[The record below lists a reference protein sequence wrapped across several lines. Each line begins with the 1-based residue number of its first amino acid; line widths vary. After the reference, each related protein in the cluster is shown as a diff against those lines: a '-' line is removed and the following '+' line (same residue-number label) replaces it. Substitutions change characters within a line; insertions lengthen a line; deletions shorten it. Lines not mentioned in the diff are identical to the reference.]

1 MQPSSA
7 RTMDPLLLLG
17 SFILVAVVLTWII
30 PAGQYDRVENS
41 QTGTASVVPG
51 SYKRL
56 PSHPVGFGGLLL
68 SIPAG
73 LARAADIIF
82 YVFLAGA
89 ALTVVELTGAI
100 GAILDDLTKYLARR
114 QLFVLP
120 IVSLLFLFGGAAYSM
135 SEEIIAFIPLLCA
148 LMRRL
153 KLPNTM
159 AVAVSFGSATV
170 AAAFSP
176 FNTFLLGISQPA
188 LGLHLFS
195 GFAFRCVFFVIAIFA
210 WMAYLILKAARM
222 RGIPDVTAE
231 VIPEVEKKAH
241 PAATGARQYLVL
253 LILNGGLAVMI
264 VGAILWSWETSQFS
278 ALFIGIA
285 VLAGIAGGLKLRG
298 TSEAFAEGLRRVAL
312 AAFLAGFARAVS
324 VILEDGKILD
334 TITEILFRP
343 LQHVAGSGTAVS
355 MLVAQS
361 LLNLPMPSDSGK
373 AMLALPILSPLAD
386 LLHISRQ
393 IVASS
398 YQYCTLGGLI
408 NPTYGAFLAMLAL
421 ARVPYTKWLRL
432 VVPVY
437 LILFAVCIVALVVGV
452 RIGLQ

>member
-17 SFILVAVVLTWII
+17 SVILVAVVSRWII
-30 PAGQYDRVENS
+30 PAGQYERVSNS
-41 QTGTASVVPG
+41 QMGAGTIVPG
-51 SYKRL
+51 SYKSL
-56 PSHPVGFGGLLL
+56 PSHPVGLEGLLL
-68 SIPAG
+68 SIPTG
-73 LARAADIIF
+73 LVRAANIIF
-82 YVFLAGA
+82 YVFLAGG
-89 ALTVVELTGAI
+89 ALTVVEFTGAI

-114 QLFVLP
+114 QLLVLP

-148 LMRRL
+148 LMHRL
-153 KLPNTM
+153 QLPNEM

-170 AAAFSP
+170 ASAFSP
-176 FNTFLLGISQPA
+176 FNTFLLGISQPV

-195 GFAFRCVFFVIAIFA
+195 GFAFRCVVFVIAIST
-210 WMAYLILKAARM
+210 WMAYFMLKAARM
-222 RGIPDVTAE
+222 NTPE
-231 VIPEVEKKAH
+231 VIAGYIPEIEASGH
-241 PAATGARQYLVL
+241 SSATGVGQYVVL

-264 VGAILWSWETSQFS
+264 VGAIRWSWETSQFS

-312 AAFLAGFARAVS
+312 AALLAGVARAVS
-324 VILEDGKILD
+324 VILEEGRVLD
-334 TITEILFRP
+334 TITELLFRP
-343 LQHVAGSGTAVS
+343 LQRVAGSGLAVL

-373 AMLALPILSPLAD
+373 AMLALPILGPLSD

-398 YQYCTLGGLI
+398 YQYCTLGTLM
-408 NPTYGAFLAMLAL
+408 NPTYGAFLAMLTL
-421 ARVPYTKWLRL
+421 ARIPYTKWLRL
-432 VVPVY
+432 IIPVF
-437 LILFAVCIVALVVGV
+437 LILFTLSVVALVVAV
-452 RIGLQ
+452 RIGLR

>member
-1 MQPSSA
+1 
-7 RTMDPLLLLG
+7 MDPLVLLS
-17 SFILVAVVLTWII
+17 SFILVAVVLTWVI
-30 PAGQYDRVENS
+30 PAGQYERVIDP
-41 QTGTASVVPG
+41 QMGATTVVPG

-56 PSHPVGFGGLLL
+56 PPHPIGLGGLLL
-68 SIPAG
+68 SIPRG
-73 LARAADIIF
+73 LVRAAEIIF

-89 ALTVVELTGAI
+89 ALTVVEFTGAI

-114 QLFVLP
+114 QLLVLP
-120 IVSLLFLFGGAAYSM
+120 IVSLLFLFGGAAYGM

-148 LMRRL
+148 LMHRL
-153 KLPNTM
+153 QLPNEM

-170 AAAFSP
+170 AGAFSP
-176 FNTFLLGISQPA
+176 FNTFLLGISQPL

-195 GFAFRCVFFVIAIFA
+195 GFAFRCVVFVLAIST
-210 WMAYLILKAARM
+210 WMACLMFRAARM
-222 RGIPDVTAE
+222 NASE
-231 VIPEVEKKAH
+231 VNAGYSPEIERLGQSS
-241 PAATGARQYLVL
+241 ATGVRQYVVL
-253 LILNGGLAVMI
+253 LVLNGGLALMI
-264 VGAILWSWETSQFS
+264 VGAMRWSWETTQFS

-312 AAFLAGFARAVS
+312 AALLAGVARAVS
-324 VILEDGKILD
+324 VILEEGRVLD
-334 TITEILFRP
+334 TITELLFRP
-343 LQHVAGSGTAVS
+343 LQHVAGSGTAVL

-373 AMLALPILSPLAD
+373 AMLALPILGPLSD

-393 IVASS
+393 IVATS
-398 YQYCTLGGLI
+398 YQYCTLGTLM

-432 VVPVY
+432 IVPLY
-437 LILFAVCIVALVVGV
+437 LILFGISVVALLVAV
-452 RIGLQ
+452 RIGLR